1 MATGAAAEFAALAR
15 KIEAVP
21 AAAVTQTTRWFV
33 PRSERVGGHMRV
45 NGRVVKLT
53 SKVRSKSVTDGGADA
68 VLAGVPAGAWSI
80 KSYGRRG
87 GYEIRPRLKQAM
99 RLSGRINAVF
109 SHVTIRTPTTGDG
122 RWDLLVADADVQ
134 LFKNASAL
142 VDRSIR

>member
-1 MATGAAAEFAALAR
+1 MSGAAAEFAALAR

-21 AAAVTQTTRWFV
+21 AAAVGETARWFV

-45 NGRVVKLT
+45 RGRVVKLT
-53 SKVRSKSVTDGGADA
+53 TKVRSKRVTDDTANT

-87 GYEIRPRLKQAM
+87 GYEIRPRLRQAM
-99 RLSGRINAVF
+99 KLSGAANVFF
-109 SHVTIRTPTTGDG
+109 SHVTIHTATTGDG
-122 RWDLLVADADVQ
+122 RWDRLVDDADVQ
-134 LFKNASAL
+134 LFKTASAM